1 MMFDKK
7 YLDQQNDQSN
17 EEHENGY
24 PVDPM
29 HVPHPLA
36 IRRIRVPLFN
46 VEVFFNL
53 PPDTH
58 KIDFE

>member
-1 MMFDKK
+1 MMFDEK
-7 YLDQQNDQSN
+7 YLDHQNDQCN

-29 HVPHPLA
+29 HVPHPLR
-36 IRRIRVPLFN
+36 IRRIRVPLLN
-46 VEVFFNL
+46 VEVLFDL
-53 PPDTH
+53 PPDAH